1 MFLYANPSFSRA
13 NTDPKPTTR
22 FTTRSEAYM
31 ANFVLTVSGEFGTQ
45 LPTRFGSHPSQN
57 DRPAQNHNWLYL
69 DK

>member
-1 MFLYANPSFSRA
+1 
-13 NTDPKPTTR
+13 
-22 FTTRSEAYM
+22 M

-45 LPTRFGSHPSQN
+45 LPTHFGSHPSQN